1 MTMHSDHTNLFY
13 GAIASLA
20 GAVTALSFLPWKTMR
35 WAEICMTL
43 FVGSAFATFGVPY
56 LVGTLGGV
64 ELGELRALC
73 FFTYIGATGANVF
86 LPIIIRAGKRWLEK
100 VFGTEESE

>member
-1 MTMHSDHTNLFY
+1 MNGPSDHARFAY
-13 GAIASLA
+13 GAVAALA

-35 WAEICMTL
+35 WAEIAMTL

-56 LVGTLGGV
+56 LVGNIGGI
-64 ELGELRALC
+64 ELNDMRTLC

-86 LPIIIRAGKRWLEK
+86 LPIIIRGGKRWLEK
-100 VFGTEESE
+100 VFGSENPA